1 MRIILA
7 FTFTLQ
13 AIVKREVA
21 CKFQL
26 RILDSL
32 KSSKRSRSIKSWTV
46 FRKLVDFVT
55 GNIHKPEDFV
65 TGRFHSK

>member
-1 MRIILA
+1 MKKFNA
-7 FTFTLQ
+7 FFFSYYFYF
-13 AIVKREVA
+13 AIIVKREVA

-46 FRKLVDFVT
+46 FRKPAIFI
-55 GNIHKPEDFV
+55 NRKI
-65 TGRFHSK
+65 S

>member
-1 MRIILA
+1 MRTFLA
-7 FTFTLQ
+7 ITFTLQ

-32 KSSKRSRSIKSWTV
+32 KSSKRSRSIQSWTV
-46 FRKLVDFVT
+46 FRK
-55 GNIHKPEDFV
+55 
-65 TGRFHSK
+65 RS